1 MPNSKALTITVVVS
15 DDAVALGPDFVAA
28 FIRAQADRAIDSAL
42 NSNEFWGLFQKGDK
56 T

>member
-1 MPNSKALTITVVVS
+1 MPDPKTLAFTVVVP

-28 FIRAQADRAIDSAL
+28 FIRAQTDSAIDSAL
-42 NSNEFWGLFQKGDK
+42 NSNEFWGLFQKGDE